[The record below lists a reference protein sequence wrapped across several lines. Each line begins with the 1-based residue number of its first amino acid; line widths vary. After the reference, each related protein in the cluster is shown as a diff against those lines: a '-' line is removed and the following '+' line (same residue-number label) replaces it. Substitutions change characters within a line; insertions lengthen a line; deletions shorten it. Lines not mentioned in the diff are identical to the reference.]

1 MHHRRCWAWIQSQGT
16 FGCLGNRLGSR
27 QTFGFHGVQVEHIAG
42 LLRRENTNE
51 RKHEL
56 KNSSICISKSQHIKV
71 QPAPCLRRSAAV
83 LVLVGFFISWSSP
96 TRSETAV
103 IHHQKNKG
111 SFLGMKTTTTV
122 DTEDENSTFFWDPQ
136 CTW

>member
-16 FGCLGNRLGSR
+16 FGCLGNRLGSC

-51 RKHEL
+51 SKPEL
-56 KNSSICISKSQHIKV
+56 KNSSICTSMSQHVKF

-83 LVLVGFFISWSSP
+83 LVLVVLFSSWSSP
-96 TRSETAV
+96 TRSETAEKQRF
-103 IHHQKNKG
+103 ILRNEDDNSGQRGRKLNLSLG
-111 SFLGMKTTTTV
+111 SAVHMV
-122 DTEDENSTFFWDPQ
+122 ERWE
-136 CTW
+136 